1 MGKNHPAK
9 CYSTQSSSRLIS
21 HRFFVH
27 FIKIIG
33 QGKFAQFELT
43 RRRNAVDKLRPSL
56 PEGVTEEIIH
66 ILDNLEVRIFK
77 PVAQTRGSI
86 LYFHGGGFVMCSV
99 SMYRKFLA
107 NLALKTSTTVYA
119 VNYRKAPEHPFPS
132 AQLDAF
138 DTAVYLFQNAENFDL
153 DPENVVFAGDSAGG
167 QLAVNCWY
175 RLHHSK
181 YNYRPVGISIV
192 YPALGYSFDTPR

>member
-1 MGKNHPAK
+1 MLCSIRTFFKN
-9 CYSTQSSSRLIS
+9 S
-21 HRFFVH
+21 
-27 FIKIIG
+27 IG
-33 QGKFAQFELT
+33 QGKFAQYELT

-77 PVAQTRGSI
+77 PVAQTKGST

-138 DTAVYLFQNAENFDL
+138 DTAVYLFQNAEKMDL
-153 DPENVVFAGDSAGG
+153 DPDNVVFAGDSAGG